1 MFVIEAELAIDGGKD
16 ALDLAEGEHTT
27 EEGVAGV
34 MAVGR
39 LVEDSAR
46 LVGEGHAVID
56 THRQLRILLLED
68 ATELDEVCTTAEV
81 GGLCE
86 VAIGEDVAGAQMDE
100 VGARSELAG
109 EIDHVVV
116 GASRE

>member
-56 THRQLRILLLED
+56 AVIDTHGQ
-68 ATELDEVCTTAEV
+68 
-81 GGLCE
+81 
-86 VAIGEDVAGAQMDE
+86 
-100 VGARSELAG
+100 
-109 EIDHVVV
+109 
-116 GASRE
+116 